1 MKISTSAATRPP
13 GTKHMNAL
21 KKITAFAEEQIVYGR
36 NLSDAMAA
44 RDGLRRGRSGS
55 ESTTSLRQVNARIG
69 RMLSAEAAPKSPVR
83 SRAGSHL

>member
-1 MKISTSAATRPP
+1 
-13 GTKHMNAL
+13 MNAL

-55 ESTTSLRQVNARIG
+55 ESTSL

>member
-1 MKISTSAATRPP
+1 
-13 GTKHMNAL
+13 MNAL
-21 KKITAFAEEQIVYGR
+21 KKIIAFAEAQIVYGR

-55 ESTTSLRQVNARIG
+55 ESASLRRVNARIG